1 MNVSYYYHHLHNIDW
16 EIAPQL
22 QRLMGLNKLR
32 PQSKK
37 AKTRKITKLTH
48 LHSILELFHIR
59 ISIGCMD
66 FIIIIHCFLE
76 SCVGNNL
83 DLVYTCSRSTCKINT
98 QLRWNP
104 FWIGRKKS
112 SRKMQFEWRQNISM
126 RLRSALFS
134 SFLPLFGMGGYDR
147 TLCTIYHCI
156 LILKSLTIFIGALI
170 FIYKKKRFSRV
181 TFSSLDFQVLAKH
194 STNGAHKR
202 KKL

>member
-37 AKTRKITKLTH
+37 AKTQKITKLTH

-66 FIIIIHCFLE
+66 FIIIHCFLE

-112 SRKMQFEWRQNISM
+112 SRKMQFEWRQNILI

-134 SFLPLFGMGGYDR
+134 SFLPFIWYGWLWPYIVHD
-147 TLCTIYHCI
+147 L
-156 LILKSLTIFIGALI
+156 SLYFDIKISDYLYRGIDFHLQ
-170 FIYKKKRFSRV
+170 KKKRFSRV